1 MATKGLQKV
10 EFLAQLENIGK
21 SVEDI
26 AYYRLSYYGLSLS
39 PTLKGRIEN
48 FFDAQK
54 LLEGLDN
61 SKYGFD
67 LAVVVF
73 KDNTWLPSLEDP
85 WIYYSPPSYDELM
98 Q

>member
-1 MATKGLQKV
+1 MSIKGLCKV
-10 EFLAQLENIGK
+10 EFLAQLESIGK

-26 AYYRLSYYGLSLS
+26 AYYRLSLS

-54 LLEGLDN
+54 LLDDLDN

-67 LAVVVF
+67 LAMVVF
-73 KDNTWLPSLEDP
+73 KDNTWLSSLENP
-85 WIYYSPPSYDELM
+85 WVYYSPPSYDELM